1 MGLVN
6 FSYALYDQEAWIGEM
21 MTHLADLTLAVI
33 EKVLVPLDVPI
44 DHGQWWE
51 DMAYNNGPLISP
63 DHVRRLMLPN
73 FRRVNDALR
82 QLGVPVIS
90 IDSDGNCEKLIP
102 VWLDSGINCVF
113 PNEVAAGS
121 DVVALR
127 REFGRDLLLMGGI
140 DKRALAQ
147 DKQAIREELD
157 RRLPLV
163 AEGGYIPEIDHAV
176 PHDIPFENYC
186 YYRELLASECARYLR

>member
-1 MGLVN
+1 M
-6 FSYALYDQEAWIGEM
+6 
-21 MTHLADLTLAVI
+21 I
-33 EKVLVPLDVPI
+33 EKVLVPLDVTI
-44 DHGQWWE
+44 DNVQWWE

-73 FRRVNDALR
+73 WRRVNDAMR
-82 QLGVPVIS
+82 RFNPQVIS
-90 IDSDGNCEKLIP
+90 LDCDGNCEKLIP
-102 VWLDSGINCVF
+102 IWLEAGVNCVF

-121 DVVALR
+121 DVIALR
-127 REFGRDLLLMGGI
+127 REFGRDLLLMGGV
-140 DKRALAQ
+140 DKRALSQ

-176 PHDIPFENYC
+176 PPDIPFENYC
-186 YYRELLASECARYLR
+186 YYRELLTSECARYLQ